1 MKINGFFTALLIFVL
16 SACGGREQDS
26 DRQQTPQPASTRS
39 ATAEIHPGKKVY
51 DMACLACH
59 MADGSGVPGMYPPL
73 IQTEWVLEDKE
84 RLIRITLE
92 GLSGPIEVK
101 GIKYNNIMPP
111 NKHLSDQ
118 QIADVLTFIRQS
130 FGNNASEITPE
141 EVNRVRADL

>member
-1 MKINGFFTALLIFVL
+1 MKINGFFTALLILVI

-26 DRQQTPQPASTRS
+26 DQQQTPARPTAPRS
-39 ATAEIHPGKKVY
+39 ATAEHHPGKKVY

-92 GLSGPIEVK
+92 GMSGPIEVK

-130 FGNNASEITPE
+130 FGNDASEVTP
-141 EVNRVRADL
+141 D